1 MPRSRRLALSCS
13 ALIAVAATALVGC
26 GGSETP
32 DDPAVTIGS
41 KGFTESQVVAAAYAQ
56 ALRHVGFTPTVRVL
70 DGSPAMPPALRSG
83 AIDLYPEYTGT
94 AWTIVEGESPLK
106 LAGKPGTQQQRMV
119 AGRLAADSAVHAFP
133 PAPGSNNAVAVCTKA
148 SGITSIAQFAG
159 RPTPVSIAGAPEVF
173 TRPDALPLLE
183 KAYGFTTG
191 RKVPTQPADRYGPIA
206 RGQVECMAAYET
218 DPQIKSLGLVIATDP
233 RGILGGAI
241 DYRPMALASAA
252 WWQGLSGEMQAKV
265 DEALVNVSRKMTT
278 AWLREANRRVTD
290 DGERPDDVALELV
303 NISVPDR
310 AAAPR

>member
-1 MPRSRRLALSCS
+1 MLSARAALAPL
-13 ALIAVAATALVGC
+13 AVTALAGVALAGC
-26 GGSETP
+26 GGSDAP
-32 DDPAVTIGS
+32 DDPVVTIGS

-56 ALRHVGFTPTVRVL
+56 ALRHVGFTPTVRDL
-70 DGSPAMPPALRSG
+70 AGSPAMPPALRSG

-106 LAGKPGTQQQRMV
+106 LAGKPGALQQRMV
-119 AGRLAADSAVHAFP
+119 AGRLAADRAVHAFA

-159 RPTPVSIAGAPEVF
+159 RATPVSIAGAPEVF
-173 TRPDALPLLE
+173 TRPDALALLE

-191 RKVPTQPADRYGPIA
+191 RKVRTEPDDRYGPIA

-233 RGILGGAI
+233 RGVLGGAI
-241 DYRPMALASAA
+241 DYRPMALANAA
-252 WWQGLSGEMQAKV
+252 WWQGLSGEMQVKV
-265 DEALVNVSRKMTT
+265 DEALLNVSHKMTT